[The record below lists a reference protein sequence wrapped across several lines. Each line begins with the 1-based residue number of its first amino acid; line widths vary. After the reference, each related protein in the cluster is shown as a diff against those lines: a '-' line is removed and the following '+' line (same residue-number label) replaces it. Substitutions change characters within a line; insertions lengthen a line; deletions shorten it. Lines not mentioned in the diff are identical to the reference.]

1 VIGVKTRLQT
11 GLQVAAVL
19 LLFGLARLHFEQS
32 LTEAHRRAFFHTAKL
47 NLDLRQQL
55 GQMGFLAALSGFR
68 AVVAD
73 LAWIQAHSAWERT
86 EWGRMKLLMDTVTA
100 LQPRATLFWE
110 TAAWHMAWNASVAVL
125 EDSRRQPR
133 EVLRIKAQREYF
145 KIGEDYLLRG
155 IQNNPDRWVL
165 YDRLGLL
172 YREKF
177 KDHEKAFEAYAQ
189 CGRFPDAPLY
199 TRRFAAYELA
209 QISGREEEAFK
220 ELRRLYDLGKEER
233 LPTLIRSLK
242 ELEEKLRVP
251 QSRRIPPDPQP

>member
-1 VIGVKTRLQT
+1 
-11 GLQVAAVL
+11 
-19 LLFGLARLHFEQS
+19 
-32 LTEAHRRAFFHTAKL
+32 
-47 NLDLRQQL
+47 
-55 GQMGFLAALSGFR
+55 
-68 AVVAD
+68 
-73 LAWIQAHSAWERT
+73 
-86 EWGRMKLLMDTVTA
+86 
-100 LQPRATLFWE
+100 
-110 TAAWHMAWNASVAVL
+110 
-125 EDSRRQPR
+125 
-133 EVLRIKAQREYF
+133 VLRIKAQREYF

-209 QISGREEEAFK
+209 QIFGREEEAFN